1 MRMYVVAC
9 PSPSLISSAAI
20 VQGSP
25 FISHLLASPLR
36 RRRIFWAKSGC
47 APNGR
52 PGTDAAVPPMHLK
65 TENEIQ
71 CVRHSSGIGTK
82 AIPSGEGGSLPTN
95 WWGMGGRGQ
104 AIFFTLGRPEPFF
117 TAGNQRPH
125 KFLPLGGS
133 CQDRFIIEL
142 TPNVIGWSLNP
153 FSKGRPGLFFTG
165 IRSGATT
172 ELHNAH
178 GVHIISSTGWIMLSV
193 CYFYRTQHLSEGGS
207 GAAILLLPNR
217 MFLRVTNLN
226 WQFLLFVQ
234 GGFLSDPG
242 DLVRSLCPNVPPSQT
257 NWRL

>member
-82 AIPSGEGGSLPTN
+82 AIPSGGREAHFPLTDEGWKGVARLSSSHWVDQNSSSELVI
-95 WWGMGGRGQ
+95 RG
-104 AIFFTLGRPEPFF
+104 
-117 TAGNQRPH
+117 H
-125 KFLPLGGS
+125 
-133 CQDRFIIEL
+133 
-142 TPNVIGWSLNP
+142 
-153 FSKGRPGLFFTG
+153 
-165 IRSGATT
+165 
-172 ELHNAH
+172 
-178 GVHIISSTGWIMLSV
+178 ISSFRWV
-193 CYFYRTQHLSEGGS
+193 DHVRTVS
-207 GAAILLLPNR
+207 
-217 MFLRVTNLN
+217 
-226 WQFLLFVQ
+226 
-234 GGFLSDPG
+234 
-242 DLVRSLCPNVPPSQT
+242 
-257 NWRL
+257 